1 MQAIAVAAVL
11 MAAMSGTPDGVVLN
25 FTASWCGPCQ
35 QMAPVVS
42 RLQQQGYAIRKVD
55 FDRERDL
62 ARQFHVTGVP
72 TFVLLVR
79 GEERGRFSGTL
90 SESELRQ
97 MAASIPEKVATMPV
111 AMEAKPASG
120 GTKFWSAKQLE
131 APEPRSMLASKSQ
144 PAKSAPVIRANIG
157 EGASAM
163 FSSDPMKVSV
173 RLRVTDANGMDWG
186 SGTVIFSEP
195 GQSLILTCGHVFRH
209 FDQRG
214 KVEVDLFEGASYQRL
229 EGEVIRYDLK
239 KDIGLV
245 AVKYPKVLPVARIAP
260 EAVRE
265 GDHVLSVGCGGGD
278 APSKLQ
284 HRVTKTSGYVGD
296 FIECSGVPTSGR
308 SGGGLF
314 TTKGEVVGVCVF
326 ADPNGRRGLYTGM
339 NTIRELLQKS
349 GLRQLDPSGESDTL
363 ASRPIEAG
371 LNHDRAPDLPDAFGS
386 PEFSESTEPKFEP
399 SLTDSPTLSVNESP
413 QESPTRSL
421 PGNALRTKSAAIG
434 RTADAPVVAGPN
446 AESLRETLAAAKGA
460 EVVCIIRDPAK
471 PDSASRVVIIHRASE
486 RFVSDLTGEV
496 EHQVQRTSLPVRG
509 DSTTKSAAAYDE
521 DAVRYRRKR

>member
-1 MQAIAVAAVL
+1 MQALAVAAVL
-11 MAAMSGTPDGVVLN
+11 MASMGGTPDGVVLN

-55 FDRERDL
+55 FDRERQL
-62 ARQFHVTGVP
+62 ANQFGVTGVP
-72 TFVLLVR
+72 TFVLIVQ
-79 GEERGRFSGTL
+79 GQERGRFSGTL
-90 SESELRQ
+90 SEHELRR
-97 MAASIPEKVATMPV
+97 MAAAIPDKVVALPV
-111 AMEAKPASG
+111 SVGTKNTGSSSG
-120 GTKFWSAKQLE
+120 KFWSPKQLE
-131 APEPRSMLASKSQ
+131 APSPREVAMSNSVSQ
-144 PAKSAPVIRANIG
+144 KQAPVIRANIG

-163 FSSDPMKVSV
+163 FSSDAMKVSV

-245 AVKYPKVLPVARIAP
+245 AVKSPKVLPVARIAP
-260 EAVRE
+260 DAVRE

-314 TTKGEVVGVCVF
+314 STKGEVVGVCVF

-349 GLRQLDPSGESDTL
+349 GLRQLDPSGEDDTL
-363 ASRPIEAG
+363 ASRPIEASRD
-371 LNHDRAPDLPDAFGS
+371 NDRAPDLPDVIS
-386 PEFSESTEPKFEP
+386 TPEFEP
-399 SLTDSPTLSVNESP
+399 SFSDSSLPPSNESLV
-413 QESPTRSL
+413 ESSSRPL
-421 PGNALRTKSAAIG
+421 PSNPSRMKSVSTG
-434 RTADAPVVAGPN
+434 QSHEAPIVAGPN

-509 DSTTKSAAAYDE
+509 ATSTPAAPAFDD
-521 DAVRYRRKR
+521 DAVRYRRKK